1 MNQEINEKEN
11 QKEQT
16 NEKRQPV
23 YRKEAMQ
30 KAMNHNHTL
39 NFANGVG
46 RGIEKAGKAGSH
58 IGTGIEKTMQHMK
71 TYMDGFDM

>member
-1 MNQEINEKEN
+1 MNKEIQEKKEN

-23 YRKEAMQ
+23 YKKEAVSR
-30 KAMNHNHTL
+30 AMNHTL
-39 NFANGVG
+39 SFAGGVG
-46 RGIEKAGKAGSH
+46 KGLEKAGNSIGS
-58 IGTGIEKTMQHMK
+58 GVEKTLQHMK

>member
-23 YRKEAMQ
+23 YRKEAIQ
-30 KAMNHNHTL
+30 KAMNHTL

-46 RGIEKAGKAGSH
+46 RGIEKAGSH